1 MKQFR
6 LGELTDA
13 MNGKLI
19 GGDPNSIVTN
29 FAIDSREAATG
40 SLFFALT
47 GERTDGH
54 NYLPHVMAGGAVGA
68 VVHQQLK
75 GDLLPQIL
83 VDDTRLAMGRM
94 AKWYRKQFDVKV
106 LGVTGST
113 GKTSAKE
120 MLAAALGV
128 QYSVLKNEGN
138 LNTEVGLPLTLMGLG
153 KEHEVAVLEM
163 AMRGKGQIEWLAEV
177 SQPQLGLITNIGISH
192 MELLGNRDG
201 IAEAKSELLQALP
214 ADGIAILPR
223 DDDYFEFMR
232 KLSPS
237 EVITF
242 GKHPE
247 ADVRVME
254 ANLTDEGETE
264 CRFSL
269 KGKRFYLL
277 LPVLGKHHAMNAAAA
292 LAGAIALKVDPEPAL
307 DGLKD
312 VRLPA
317 MRMEVLRGNGLM
329 LILDAYNANPQS
341 MNAALQTLGEMS
353 HGRRTIAILGD
364 MAELGSLS
372 EQGHREVGQTVAQ
385 VSPDQLITLGPKAK
399 LIAEVAIENGYPS
412 SKITLTEEITE
423 TSQAVEVL
431 AQENDLIL
439 IKGSRVLEMERI
451 AEQLLGQKISSKGE
465 AL

>member
-1 MKQFR
+1 MRQFR
-6 LGELTDA
+6 LGELADA

-54 NYLPHVMAGGAVGA
+54 NYLPQVMAGGAVGA
-68 VVHQQLK
+68 VVHRQQK

-138 LNTEVGLPLTLMGLG
+138 LNTEVGLPLTLMGLE

-163 AMRGKGQIEWLAEV
+163 AMRGKGQIEWLVEV

-192 MELLGNRDG
+192 MELLGSRDG

-232 KLSPS
+232 KLAPS

-242 GKHPE
+242 GIHPE

-317 MRMEVLRGNGLM
+317 MRMEVLRGNGLI

-385 VSPDQLITLGPKAK
+385 VLPDQLITLGSKAK
-399 LIAEVAIENGYPS
+399 LIAEVAKENGYPS
-412 SKITLTEEITE
+412 SKIILTDELTE